1 MEFVILYLCL
11 ELLFLQPCGVDGR
24 ITFALKKI
32 MGSFYDN
39 DEAPS
44 IFDIAMAYENG
55 NGGIIRPKVKKI
67 SDTYKSV
74 SDTYK
79 GLSDDEKKIYI

>member
-1 MEFVILYLCL
+1 
-11 ELLFLQPCGVDGR
+11 
-24 ITFALKKI
+24 

-67 SDTYKSV
+67 SDTYK
-74 SDTYK
+74 D
-79 GLSDDEKKIYI
+79 LSDDEKKFIYKHPRYAYKFNANAEKAKAIGRQFGGGWKKWLW